1 MKLAFFSLWDDEIT
15 ELSSL
20 QRRYIFESV
29 RSREP
34 LSQKNALLCECC
46 DGVSVYGNDLIGEDL
61 LRTLASYG
69 VKFLSV
75 RDEDT
80 VVDYAA
86 AQKYHIRVCRA
97 SYPPDA
103 VAEFSVMLIL
113 IALRKYKQAL
123 WFQQVND

>member
-75 RDEDT
+75 RDEDS

-86 AQKYHIRVCRA
+86 AQKYHIRVCCAR
-97 SYPPDA
+97 
-103 VAEFSVMLIL
+103 IL
-113 IALRKYKQAL
+113 PFRCVIE
-123 WFQQVND
+123 